1 MSAAGKSQ
9 KGIMPNLIVIGA
21 MNSAVLRDWWDRH
34 RTKLLSA
41 AIVFMALVALA
52 RLSIEF
58 YRLLWE
64 PGQSGAIDLRLRHQE
79 VHLWFGGHTIYAK
92 VGHAVYPPASYAI
105 LWPFLGWLSLT
116 PARWLWA
123 ATSVAMLGWL
133 AALLVQEGGAKTRLE
148 RVFLVLLLLSMYAT
162 NVTIGNGQLIVH
174 ILPALITGL
183 TLLHRERG
191 WWRELRGTM
200 LIVATLVS
208 PTTAAPFFWIVLF
221 VPGRIRPAFLVVLGY
236 VILTLVAAWFQEAS
250 PVSLIQDWLQKSQ
263 AGAAWGASTGGY
275 ANLHSWLAACG
286 LEAWNQPAS
295 LLVLSALGIW
305 VYYHC
310 RVDLWLLLGVS
321 AIVARIW
328 VYHRLYDDLLL
339 LLPMM
344 TLFRIAK
351 RSAVTDGSVIVA
363 GGLLAA
369 LWVAML
375 APARLLTA
383 LPPWGWL
390 ILTGQLVVWF
400 CLLLFLLY
408 QAWHEENAPI
418 AVSH

>member
-1 MSAAGKSQ
+1 
-9 KGIMPNLIVIGA
+9 MPNLIVIGV
-21 MNSAVLRDWWDRH
+21 MNSAMLRDWWDSR

-41 AIVFMALVALA
+41 AIVVMALVAIA

-64 PGQSGAIDLRLRHQE
+64 PGQGGAVDLRLRHQE
-79 VHLWFGGHTIYAK
+79 VHLWFAGYPIYAK
-92 VGHAVYPPASYAI
+92 VGHAVYSPASYAI

-123 ATSVAMLGWL
+123 ATSVAMLSWL
-133 AALLVQEGGAKTRLE
+133 VALLVQESYAKTRLE

-183 TLLHRERG
+183 TLLQREGEWQRDLLG
-191 WWRELRGTM
+191 AV

-208 PTTAAPFFWIVLF
+208 PTIAAPFFWIVLF
-221 VPGRIRPAFLVVLGY
+221 VPGRIRPAVLTVLGY
-236 VILTLVAAWFQEAS
+236 GMLTLFAAWFQEAS
-250 PVSLIQDWLQKSQ
+250 PVSLIQDWLERSQ
-263 AGAAWGASTGGY
+263 AGAARGAVEGGY
-275 ANLHSWLAACG
+275 ANLHSWLAAFE
-286 LEAWNQPAS
+286 LQAWNQPAS
-295 LLVLSALGIW
+295 LLVLSVLGMW
-305 VYYHC
+305 VYYHR

-351 RSAVTDGSVIVA
+351 RSAVTDGSIIVA
-363 GGLLAA
+363 VGLLAA